1 MSRER
6 EPKRLAHRAAE
17 QSRFRATGRWMAE
30 EIDEALDISQIV
42 DTGVAQ
48 ETGSPA
54 EPALTL
60 QR

>member
-1 MSRER
+1 VSRER

-17 QSRFRATGRWMAE
+17 QSRFRATGRWIAE

-42 DTGVAQ
+42 DTGVAE
-48 ETGSPA
+48 ETEPQA
-54 EPALTL
+54 EAALTL